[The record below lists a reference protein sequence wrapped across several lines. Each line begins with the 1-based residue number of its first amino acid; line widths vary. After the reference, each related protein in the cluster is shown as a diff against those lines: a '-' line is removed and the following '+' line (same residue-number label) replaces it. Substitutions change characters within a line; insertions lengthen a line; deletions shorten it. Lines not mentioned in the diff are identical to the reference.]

1 MPFDKIPDQRKGAE
15 DLLKTLLANLSALEG
30 IDSRIKGEVVHAV
43 TENYKESHERQNR
56 MEWDERELEVLHRR
70 EKVKEKMTAIH
81 SKVVKE
87 CRAKFAQQSKLRD
100 AAPGGGGVGS
110 LTMSGLS
117 IHHPLTNLAL
127 AKLKQ

>member
-1 MPFDKIPDQRKGAE
+1 M
-15 DLLKTLLANLSALEG
+15 
-30 IDSRIKGEVVHAV
+30 

-70 EKVKEKMTAIH
+70 EKVKEKKTAIH

-100 AAPGGGGVGS
+100 AAPRGGKEW
-110 LTMSGLS
+110 
-117 IHHPLTNLAL
+117 A
-127 AKLKQ
+127 A